1 MVFSEVEELKK
12 QLNSSMDI
20 VVREVSCGGRE
31 INLIFVKSMI
41 DESFFISGI
50 LSPII
55 NFGSRQSKISSGKP
69 FTIDNLVGEVLK
81 TMEVKK
87 VSKQEA
93 KDELAS
99 NKVLLFL
106 EGEEVVLSIDIVKFP
121 VRLPSEPPTSAVL
134 KGPREGFVEDLKTNI
149 SLLRRRFSSDKLAIK
164 ELKIGRASQTKV
176 AIAYVS
182 NIADKKLICQVQKRL
197 EKIDI
202 DGIVDSY
209 YLVSFLQNNKSSIF
223 KQVGSSEKPDI
234 VASKLL
240 EGRVAILVDN
250 TPIVLT
256 VPFIYVED
264 LQNSNDYYSLSNYAS
279 YVRVIRILGL
289 IFAVLVPGT
298 YISLRL
304 YHYNIVPINFLITI
318 SNATVAIPLTPFL
331 EIVFI
336 LVLFEILYEVSL
348 RLPSYLG
355 LATSVVGALILGD
368 TGVKAGLISPP
379 GVMIIAISIIAVY
392 TIPDQVDQINLLRA
406 VFIVLGGALG
416 IFGVIAGVIFVIAYL
431 NSIDNFGVAYLAPY
445 SPRIGQDLK
454 DALIKSNITKMKLRP
469 KSLNTKN
476 KVRLKNDEDN

>member
-69 FTIDNLVGEVLK
+69 FTIDNLVDEVLK